1 MRKLFIKYN
10 VEVFFTQPSINSLH
24 NWNVNLNFEKK
35 DTNKR
40 YKKKETKDYDKKSR
54 AGKQLQ

>member
-10 VEVFFTQPSINSLH
+10 VEVFFLH
-24 NWNVNLNFEKK
+24 NLQLIHCTIGMFEKK

-54 AGKQLQ
+54 TGKQLQ